1 MRKEITPEMKKDIIV
16 KSKIHLDRLCVTI
29 PSRRVGSQGNR
40 DATKYFTDVVSA
52 YGFRTECQE
61 FDCIDWES
69 EGAEL
74 TTVGG
79 PYSVFASPYSLGG
92 DFKAPLAVVTSVEE
106 LEASDLVGKIVLL
119 KGEIAKEQLMPKEF
133 TFFNPDEHKRI
144 YTLLEQKNPLAI
156 IAATSKNR
164 DLAAALYPFP
174 LIEDGDFD
182 IPSVYMKDVDGERL
196 AEQAGEEIILGI
208 CARRIPAKGCNVIAR
223 KGSTLGRRVVFFA
236 HIDAHIGT
244 PGALDNGASVVVLLL
259 LAELLSDYTGELGVE
274 IVPMNGEDYYA
285 ASGENQWIAANQ
297 DCFDEIALGINMD
310 GLGYIEGQTAYSF
323 YNLPADIKELANTTF
338 SAYPGFMEG
347 QPWYQSDHGLFIQN
361 GIPAIAVT
369 CERFDVLAGEI
380 AHTMEDE
387 PSLVDHNRVM
397 EAACA
402 MRDLVLELNDLM

>member
-1 MRKEITPEMKKDIIV
+1 
-16 KSKIHLDRLCVTI
+16 
-29 PSRRVGSQGNR
+29 
-40 DATKYFTDVVSA
+40 
-52 YGFRTECQE
+52 
-61 FDCIDWES
+61 
-69 EGAEL
+69 
-74 TTVGG
+74 
-79 PYSVFASPYSLGG
+79 
-92 DFKAPLAVVTSVEE
+92 
-106 LEASDLVGKIVLL
+106 
-119 KGEIAKEQLMPKEF
+119 
-133 TFFNPDEHKRI
+133 
-144 YTLLEQKNPLAI
+144 
-156 IAATSKNR
+156 
-164 DLAAALYPFP
+164 
-174 LIEDGDFD
+174 
-182 IPSVYMKDVDGERL
+182 MKDVDGERL

-323 YNLPADIKELANTTF
+323 YNLPADIKELANRTF